1 MCFQKA
7 RERGA
12 TSGREPQLLLP
23 AGPPRLPR
31 VSSSPFPRPVQV
43 DSGRLSRPSWRPQLL
58 LPPLSCALSRR
69 GPLRP
74 EGTGGS
80 SELFCSA
87 WNSRPP
93 LRGDFGHPLSTT
105 GVAQLED
112 TVGSEKDK
120 LQKIDSDPI
129 YVYKRKSKTGKRREG
144 PLPNQ

>member
-7 RERGA
+7 GEREA

-31 VSSSPFPRPVQV
+31 ISSSPFPRPVQV
-43 DSGRLSRPSWRPQLL
+43 DGRQLSRPSWRPQLL
-58 LPPLSCALSRR
+58 LPALGCAMSHR
-69 GPLRP
+69 GPLGP

-93 LRGDFGHPLSTT
+93 LLGDFGHPQSTT

-112 TVGSEKDK
+112 TVGSEKSK

-129 YVYKRKSKTGKRREG
+129 YVYKTKSKTGKRREG
-144 PLPNQ
+144 PLPNK